1 MSEKLGFKEMSA
13 DHEITIKLEP
23 MFMFQGDQIEI
34 GPMRD
39 KSIPKDKIPK
49 AHDQSINQSIIF
61 FNIYA

>member
-13 DHEITIKLEP
+13 DHEITIKLDP
-23 MFMFQGDQIEI
+23 MFMFQGDQIEV

-49 AHDQSINQSIIF
+49 AHD
-61 FNIYA
+61 